1 MPYTII
7 TQPNCPAC
15 QNAKKELTL
24 SAKTYL
30 EVDITRY
37 ENQYIKNLMKWA
49 GLDTVPQI
57 WNHEGDFIGGY
68 KELQEYDKE
77 LR

>member
-1 MPYTII
+1 MAWTII

-15 QNAKKELTL
+15 QNAKKELGA
-24 SAKTYL
+24 SHRTYV

-37 ENQYIKNLMKWA
+37 ENQYIKSLMKWS

-57 WNHEGDFIGGY
+57 WNHEGEYIGGY
-68 KELQEYDKE
+68 KELEEHDKE

>member
-15 QNAKKELTL
+15 QEAKKELTL
-24 SAKTYL
+24 SARTFV
-30 EVDITRY
+30 EVDITIY
-37 ENQYIKNLMKWA
+37 KHHYIKNLMKWA
-49 GLDTVPQI
+49 GLETVPQI
-57 WNHEGDFIGGY
+57 WNHEGEYIGGY
-68 KELQEYDKE
+68 KELQEHDKE

>member
-15 QNAKKELTL
+15 QEVKKGLSL
-24 SAKTYL
+24 SARTYV
-30 EVDITRY
+30 EVDITDY
-37 ENQYIKNLMKWA
+37 KNQYIKNLMKWS

-57 WNHEGDFIGGY
+57 WNHEGDYIGGY
-68 KELQEYDKE
+68 KELQEYDEE

>member
-1 MPYTII
+1 MAWTII

-15 QNAKKELTL
+15 QQAKRELSL
-24 SAKTYL
+24 SVRPYV

-37 ENQYIKNLMKWA
+37 ENQYIKNLMKWS

-57 WNHEGDFIGGY
+57 WNHEGDYIGGY
-68 KELQEYDKE
+68 KELQEYE
-77 LR
+77 

>member
-7 TQPNCPAC
+7 TQPNGPAC

-24 SAKTYL
+24 SATTYL

-37 ENQYIKNLMKWA
+37 ENQYIKNLMKWS

-57 WNHEGDFIGGY
+57 WNHEGDYIGGY